1 MMIKKLFKGLTIAAL
16 CLSMQFAQAANIK
29 DFPRVAVMNFGN
41 KAITSSGLR
50 EHDLSSASEYAIFQL
65 SNCGWFDLVD
75 YEQLS
80 TIAKIHSVNMSGLVD
95 PATAVSVGK
104 FAGAEFMVIG
114 NVTGLTTKENVFGY
128 QHGSKG
134 GVANAQHVV
143 TANVAVRIVDIE
155 TGRIVAAGLGK
166 GSSTSTHTELS
177 FKKYRNRKVETE
189 DISDTI
195 TTDIIDEH
203 TKNRKTS
210 NTSSASKK
218 TDKKA
223 NQSQTITDTG
233 SSTENFGETTSHGT
247 EKNQE
252 TTNSDKKTTNMDN
265 SSSLANNTNR
275 KTTSEVIDEGSTT
288 PDYKLTPWSEESSA
302 GSTKTETSNN
312 NTMYEQEKKNTS
324 NTIERDDA
332 SKTYNN
338 SNEHTISS
346 TELDSQE
353 TNESSEYNVNSSDD
367 TDETSRT
374 ANNQNR
380 VQSSNKSIYYE
391 RETED
396 YVVTIG
402 TVEVSDIQ
410 VRNAISKAVRDAIY
424 GNTGIM
430 TVLNGGK
437 QLKIKTGF

>member
-1 MMIKKLFKGLTIAAL
+1 
-16 CLSMQFAQAANIK
+16 
-29 DFPRVAVMNFGN
+29 
-41 KAITSSGLR
+41 
-50 EHDLSSASEYAIFQL
+50 
-65 SNCGWFDLVD
+65 
-75 YEQLS
+75 
-80 TIAKIHSVNMSGLVD
+80 
-95 PATAVSVGK
+95 
-104 FAGAEFMVIG
+104 
-114 NVTGLTTKENVFGY
+114 
-128 QHGSKG
+128 
-134 GVANAQHVV
+134 
-143 TANVAVRIVDIE
+143 
-155 TGRIVAAGLGK
+155 
-166 GSSTSTHTELS
+166 
-177 FKKYRNRKVETE
+177 
-189 DISDTI
+189 
-195 TTDIIDEH
+195 
-203 TKNRKTS
+203 
-210 NTSSASKK
+210 
-218 TDKKA
+218 
-223 NQSQTITDTG
+223 
-233 SSTENFGETTSHGT
+233 
-247 EKNQE
+247 
-252 TTNSDKKTTNMDN
+252 
-265 SSSLANNTNR
+265 
-275 KTTSEVIDEGSTT
+275 
-288 PDYKLTPWSEESSA
+288 
-302 GSTKTETSNN
+302 
-312 NTMYEQEKKNTS
+312 MYEQEKKNTS

>member
-265 SSSLANNTNR
+265 SSSLANNTN
-275 KTTSEVIDEGSTT
+275 
-288 PDYKLTPWSEESSA
+288 
-302 GSTKTETSNN
+302 N
-312 NTMYEQEKKNTS
+312 
-324 NTIERDDA
+324 
-332 SKTYNN
+332 
-338 SNEHTISS
+338 
-346 TELDSQE
+346 
-353 TNESSEYNVNSSDD
+353 
-367 TDETSRT
+367 
-374 ANNQNR
+374 
-380 VQSSNKSIYYE
+380 
-391 RETED
+391 
-396 YVVTIG
+396 
-402 TVEVSDIQ
+402 
-410 VRNAISKAVRDAIY
+410 
-424 GNTGIM
+424 
-430 TVLNGGK
+430 
-437 QLKIKTGF
+437 